1 MLSWYG
7 EGYEDSYVTMVI
19 LLCGQFVNVFAGS
32 VGYLLIVSKN
42 EKYSF
47 IGMGVSVVMNILLN
61 ILLIKD
67 YGIEGVAIATA
78 VSMAAW
84 NLIMLYYLRKKT
96 GINPLPVNW

>member
-1 MLSWYG
+1 
-7 EGYEDSYVTMVI
+7 
-19 LLCGQFVNVFAGS
+19 
-32 VGYLLIVSKN
+32 
-42 EKYSF
+42 
-47 IGMGVSVVMNILLN
+47 MGVSVVMNILLN

-96 GINPLPVNW
+96 GINPLPVASKSGRIIFSPNNDLPVC

>member
-1 MLSWYG
+1 
-7 EGYEDSYVTMVI
+7 
-19 LLCGQFVNVFAGS
+19 
-32 VGYLLIVSKN
+32 
-42 EKYSF
+42 
-47 IGMGVSVVMNILLN
+47 MGVSVVMNILLN